1 MRVRRTLLTG
11 VFALAIALAAAAA
24 GGSATR
30 SAPQVTCGQSVVIL
44 LFWPHGH
51 GAIRSVGFSAD
62 RSPHL
67 EIYKYGTKGYPR
79 KKFLLYANAQG
90 RTRYAKTC
98 FTTAGPHPNGVITR
112 RLTATKARALSCRL
126 PATGVIRLRRV
137 SGRFQIDIG
146 SPNARVVDA
155 KLRPRRSTL
164 DYSRASCNAGPA
176 PH

>member
-1 MRVRRTLLTG
+1 MLTG
-11 VFALAIALAAAAA
+11 VCAFAIALAAAAA

-30 SAPQVTCGQSVVIL
+30 SGPQVSCGQSVVII

-62 RSPHL
+62 RSPHM
-67 EIYKYGTKGYPR
+67 EIFKYGTKGYPR
-79 KKFLLYANAQG
+79 KNFLLYVNAQG

-98 FTTAGPHPNGVITR
+98 FTAGGPHPNGTILQR
-112 RLTATKARALSCRL
+112 MTAHKARALSCRL
-126 PATGVIRLRRV
+126 PATGVIRMRRV

-146 SPNARVVDA
+146 SADARVVDA
-155 KLRPRRSTL
+155 KLRPQGSTL
-164 DYSRASCNAGPA
+164 DYSRTSCNAGAA

>member
-1 MRVRRTLLTG
+1 MLTG
-11 VFALAIALAAAAA
+11 VFAFAIALAAAAA

-30 SAPQVTCGQSVVIL
+30 SAPQVSCGQSVVII

-79 KKFLLYANAQG
+79 KNFLLYANAQG
-90 RTRYAKTC
+90 KTRYAKTC
-98 FTTAGPHPNGVITR
+98 FTTGGPHPNGTILQ
-112 RLTATKARALSCRL
+112 RLTAHKAQALSCRL
-126 PATGVIRLRRV
+126 PATGVTRMRRV

-146 SPNARVVDA
+146 SANDRVVDA
-155 KLRPRRSTL
+155 KLRPRGSTL
-164 DYSRASCNAGPA
+164 DYSRTSCNTGPA